1 MLTVLGHLDLFVA
14 EYSRVDTVDLSGRP
28 SDCCAFD
35 LQFLGGDKLLGHDLS
50 LDDTGISVSK
60 GAKHLP
66 LLWTR
71 AVLGQLHLGTVH
83 CFAR

>member
-1 MLTVLGHLDLFVA
+1 MLTVLGHLDLLVA
-14 EYSRVDTVDLSGRP
+14 EYSRVDAVDLGGRP
-28 SDCCAFD
+28 SDRCALD

-50 LDDTGISVSK
+50 LDDAGISVS
-60 GAKHLP
+60 GGVKHLP